1 MSFCSH
7 VRSMEMQTIT
17 RVKPGPP
24 PTRGRGSSRVG
35 NPPGLIYVIM
45 NVVLGTG
52 ATYATYAEPKCEC
65 SPARWVSTT
74 TTKCAILYRSE
85 TGVQRAVPR
94 HIDHRRECTRDPR
107 GPRNG
112 MRRRRQ
118 PQHGNVR
125 SGTTAGYFACAHG
138 GTLRILG
145 WRSGNF

>member
-74 TTKCAILYRSE
+74 TTKCAILTIDQRPGYNAQSRGTSIIVENAHE
-85 TGVQRAVPR
+85 TRAV
-94 HIDHRRECTRDPR
+94 R
-107 GPRNG
+107 GTACDADGNRNTATYALA
-112 MRRRRQ
+112 
-118 PQHGNVR
+118 PQQDILLVPM
-125 SGTTAGYFACAHG
+125 G
-138 GTLRILG
+138 GP
-145 WRSGNF
+145 